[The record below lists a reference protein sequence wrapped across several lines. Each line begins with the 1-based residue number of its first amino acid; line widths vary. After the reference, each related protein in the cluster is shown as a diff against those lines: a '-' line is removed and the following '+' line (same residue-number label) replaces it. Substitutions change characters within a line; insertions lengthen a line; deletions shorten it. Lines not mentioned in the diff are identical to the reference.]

1 MSGLGECPQQFGVH
15 RCSLGQRR
23 SIEGGCDDVRRRDSA
38 GFSRRL
44 RLHPDDGREGHSPL
58 LRKGCRAQTLARVP
72 TVIGTSG
79 GAILR
84 WTVEPRVVMC
94 FSTAS
99 KLRGIAHIDETEGF
113 QGVETTVRESPNP
126 CVVRLGSRN
135 GVVPVGVFSRFLTKQ
150 HLRRTLEI
158 PGIRVLQLELR
169 QWLVLFVASQAAGV
183 NVARVPLPLAAGLA
197 AYSSSGDLFQAR
209 CMPGL
214 RHKIRVARRV
224 RAEPASS

>member
-1 MSGLGECPQQFGVH
+1 MAPESSACLPSVSTLCEEILMSGLGECPQQFGVH

-94 FSTAS
+94 F
-99 KLRGIAHIDETEGF
+99 LRPACCEGLRTWARRKDL
-113 QGVETTVRESPNP
+113 QGVET
-126 CVVRLGSRN
+126 N
-135 GVVPVGVFSRFLTKQ
+135 GATDAPR
-150 HLRRTLEI
+150 I
-158 PGIRVLQLELR
+158 A
-169 QWLVLFVASQAAGV
+169 LFVRSS
-183 NVARVPLPLAAGLA
+183 PPPEILPSRRCAQSLAA
-197 AYSSSGDLFQAR
+197 
-209 CMPGL
+209 CWP
-214 RHKIRVARRV
+214 
-224 RAEPASS
+224 